1 MSAGTWPYSPG
12 CPQNH
17 WHQPPMPPRR
27 RTSARR
33 VPTVNLANNLVR
45 SADALPHRPAI
56 RLDETILTYAD
67 LDSGSAQAAGL
78 LRERGV
84 RPGDRVAIML
94 PNIPEFA
101 VVYYG
106 VLRAGAVV
114 VPMNP
119 LLKEREV
126 AYYLGDSEAR
136 LIFAWHGFADEA
148 VAGAERVGAD
158 CVLVDASAASG
169 RSAAESAVKRPEPR
183 GTAFADLLAAAT
195 PVADVVDRDGSDT
208 AVLLYTSGT
217 TGQPKGAELTHANL
231 MTNVDIMVTDLCR
244 VRSHDVIFGGLPLF
258 HSFGQTCGLNTA
270 VSAGACL
277 TLVARF
283 SPEKVLEVLQRDRV
297 TVCVSGGAAL
307 PVEVLRGFEEAF
319 GCVILEGYGLSETSP
334 VASFNHPDS
343 ERKPG

>member
-101 VVYYG
+101 VLYYG
-106 VLRAGAVV
+106 ILRAGGVV

-126 AYYLGDSEAR
+126 AYYLGDSQAR
-136 LIFAWHGFADEA
+136 LIFADPGCAEAARLGAAHANVPCVVIGADLADGVTPVTA
-148 VAGAERVGAD
+148 VA
-158 CVLVDASAASG
+158 
-169 RSAAESAVKRPEPR
+169 
-183 GTAFADLLAAAT
+183 
-195 PVADVVDRDGSDT
+195 
-208 AVLLYTSGT
+208 
-217 TGQPKGAELTHANL
+217 
-231 MTNVDIMVTDLCR
+231 
-244 VRSHDVIFGGLPLF
+244 
-258 HSFGQTCGLNTA
+258 
-270 VSAGACL
+270 
-277 TLVARF
+277 
-283 SPEKVLEVLQRDRV
+283 
-297 TVCVSGGAAL
+297 
-307 PVEVLRGFEEAF
+307 
-319 GCVILEGYGLSETSP
+319 
-334 VASFNHPDS
+334 
-343 ERKPG
+343 